1 MNTEERTTVERDVT
15 GQTVRVERQAV
26 RDDAGEV
33 RVIRESNSA
42 AWWVAA
48 LVAIVAIAGLLWL
61 FNSNQ
66 QNVADLEAARESGRA
81 EAMMDS
87 AALQAQSAALAAQEA
102 TRSTSESMARATE
115 QTAVNAAAA
124 SEAAAREA
132 QAAAASISNAA
143 QDAAA
148 EPPVVI
154 ETE

>member
-1 MNTEERTTVERDVT
+1 MNTEERTTVQRDVT
-15 GQTVRVERQAV
+15 GQRVEREAI
-26 RDDAGEV
+26 RDDGGEV

-66 QNVADLEAARESGRA
+66 QNVADLEAAREAGRA

-87 AALQAQSAALAAQEA
+87 ATLQAQSAALAAQEA
-102 TRSTSESMARATE
+102 TRSTSDSMARATE
-115 QTAVNAAAA
+115 QAAVNAAAA

-132 QAAAASISNAA
+132 QAAAASVGDAA
-143 QDAAA
+143 RDAAA
-148 EPPVVI
+148 EAPVVI